1 MASVTSSL
9 GVGSGLDLTSILE
22 KLQAVEDQKVT
33 VIENKQTAYTNKTT
47 AYNTLSSALE
57 TLSSAADALT
67 DSSLYN
73 SKATTTNTAFSTSAT
88 SDAVTGSYSI
98 NVSQL
103 ATAQSLVSGTQSD
116 KTSALSS
123 SDSTLTISVGGTT
136 TEISLTADQTS
147 LNGLVSAINSAGAGV
162 TASVIQSGDSSYQ
175 LVLTSDDTGEASTMT
190 ISSTDDTLNSIIGYD
205 STTASGAMSEA
216 VAAQDA
222 ELTVNGISVTRSS
235 NTITDVPSEGVT
247 LTLTA
252 VSTSTETLTVS
263 ANTDE
268 LTTAIQTWVDTYN
281 SLLSTFTT
289 LTAYNEEYA
298 TDDDSS
304 TNNGAL
310 IGDSL
315 LRGVK
320 NKLKSLLSAG
330 QDNNTYQVLSQLGIS
345 VSNSDG
351 TISIDS
357 SALSSALSENAD
369 DVKAF
374 FVGDGSTSGLATL
387 MVSTIETYTAD
398 DGLIDNALDGIT
410 EIQQKLTAKKT
421 ATEARIE
428 AIMARYTAQFTA
440 LDVLISELDS
450 TSTYLTNVFEQLS
463 SSD

>member
-1 MASVTSSL
+1 MASVTASL

-33 VIENKQTAYTNKTT
+33 VIENKQTAYTAKTT
-47 AYNTLSSALE
+47 AYNTLNSALE
-57 TLSSAADALT
+57 SLSTATEALT
-67 DSSLYN
+67 SSDLYS
-73 SKATTTNTAFSTSAT
+73 SKSTSTNTAFSTTAT
-88 SDAVTGSYSI
+88 SDAATGTYSI

-103 ATAQSLVSGTQSD
+103 ATAQSLVSSTQSD
-116 KTSALSS
+116 KTTALSS
-123 SDSTLTISVGGTT
+123 SDSTLTISVGDTT

-147 LNGLVSAINSAGAGV
+147 LNGLVSAINSADAGV

-175 LVLTSDDTGEASTMT
+175 LVLTSNDTGEASTMT
-190 ISSTDDTLNSIIGYD
+190 ISSTDDTLNGILGYD
-205 STTASGAMSEA
+205 SSTGSGAMTQA

-222 ELTVNGISVTRSS
+222 ILTVNGVTVTRSS
-235 NTITDVPSEGVT
+235 NTVTDVPSEGVT

-252 VSTSTETLTVS
+252 VSTSTETLTIS
-263 ANTDE
+263 AATDD
-268 LTTAIQTWVDTYN
+268 LTTAIQTWVDSYN

-289 LTAYNEEYA
+289 LTAYNEDYA

-310 IGDSL
+310 VGDSL

-320 NKLKSLLSAG
+320 NKLKSLLSSG
-330 QDNNTYQVLSQLGIS
+330 QSNDTFQVLSQLGIS

-351 TISIDS
+351 TLSIDS
-357 SALSSALSENAD
+357 TKLSTALSENAD

-374 FVGDGSTSGLATL
+374 FVGDGSSTGLATQ
-387 MVSTIETYTAD
+387 MVSAIQTYTAD

-410 EIQQKLTAKKT
+410 EIQEKLTAKKT

-428 AIMARYTAQFTA
+428 AIMARYTTQFTA
-440 LDVLISELDS
+440 LDVLVSELDS
-450 TSTYLTNVFEQLS
+450 TSTYLTNVFDQLTS
-463 SSD
+463 SS

>member
-1 MASVTSSL
+1 MASVTASL

-47 AYNTLSSALE
+47 AYNTLSSALG
-57 TLSSAADALT
+57 TLSTAAEALT
-67 DSSLYN
+67 DTSLYN
-73 SKATTTNTAFSTSAT
+73 SKITSTNTAFSTTAT
-88 SDAVTGSYSI
+88 SDATAGSYSVY
-98 NVSQL
+98 VSQL

-116 KTSALSS
+116 KSSALSS
-123 SDSTLTISVGGTT
+123 SDSTLTITVGDTT
-136 TEISLTADQTS
+136 KEISLTADQTS
-147 LNGLVSAINSAGAGV
+147 LNGLVSAINGAGAGV

-190 ISSTDDTLNSIIGYD
+190 ISSTDSTLNDIIGYD
-205 STTASGAMSEA
+205 SSSSSGAMTQA

-222 ELTVNGISVTRSS
+222 ILTVNGVTVTRSS
-235 NTITDVPSEGVT
+235 NTVTDVPSEGVT

-252 VSTSTETLTVS
+252 VSTAAETLTVS
-263 ANTDE
+263 ASNDD
-268 LTTAIQTWVDTYN
+268 LTTAIQTWVDAYN

-298 TDDDSS
+298 TDDDDS

-310 IGDSL
+310 VGDSL

-320 NKLKSLLSAG
+320 NKLKSLLSSG
-330 QDNNTYQVLSQLGIS
+330 QDNDTFQVLSQLGIS
-345 VSNSDG
+345 VNVIDG
-351 TISIDS
+351 TLSIDS
-357 SALSSALSENAD
+357 SELSTALSENAD

-374 FVGDGSTSGLATL
+374 FIGDGTSTGLATQ
-387 MVSTIETYTAD
+387 MVSTIGTYTDD
-398 DGLIDNALDGIT
+398 DGLIDNKLDGIT
-410 EIQQKLTAKKT
+410 EIQEKLTEKKT

-428 AIMARYTAQFTA
+428 AIMARYTKQFTA
-440 LDVLISELDS
+440 LDVLVSELDS
-450 TSTYLTNVFEQLS
+450 TSTYLTNVFEQMS